1 MDKKTRLNYLENLAI
16 EQARNM
22 PNRHEGDDFYSKIY
36 KELERISEIDVDLD
50 LLVAKSIA
58 DILSEIASKPNFVGM
73 WVVLVLWHILLV

>member
-22 PNRHEGDDFYSKIY
+22 PNRHEVDDFYSKIY

-50 LLVAKSIA
+50 
-58 DILSEIASKPNFVGM
+58 F
-73 WVVLVLWHILLV
+73 